1 MPIAADAR
9 FWILRALG
17 LWRRG
22 WASLRNRG
30 WAASWQR
37 VRLQLRLRRRSTHT
51 LYAPPGEPF
60 APFEVPGS
68 DQPRASIVIP
78 VHGAFAHTL
87 ACLRAIAAHP
97 PGPAFEVI
105 VVDDASPDYTLAKL
119 AQVTGIRVQARATNG
134 GFIAACND
142 GAALARGEFLVFLN
156 NDTVPQPGWL
166 DALLDTF
173 TDHADVG
180 LVGARLLYP
189 DGRLQ
194 EAGGVVFAD
203 GSGWNYGRFED
214 ADDCRFTYVRDV
226 DYLSGAAIALPR
238 ALFERLGAFDKRFA
252 PAYYED
258 TDLAFAVRGA
268 GLRVIYQPAAVVVHD
283 EGTSAGTDTG
293 SGMKAAQARNQ
304 AVFVDKW
311 HDALAVQLA
320 PGSLPTPSL
329 LHRRQPQVLII
340 DALTPQPDRD
350 SGSVRLV
357 NLMHL
362 LRQEGAHVVFMPAN
376 RSADGAYTKA
386 LQQLGVECWH
396 APCAQRAPAWL
407 REHGPRFDAAMVC
420 RHYVAS
426 EFFPLLRQY
435 APQATLLFDTV
446 DLHYLRERRAAE
458 LDGNALAMRAA
469 QRTRKLELAL
479 VDAADTTLVVSE
491 AERGVLAQD
500 APNARVQVLS
510 NLHQPGADGP
520 GWAQRRDLLFVGGFR
535 HPPNVD
541 AVQWFVGEVWPR
553 IHRARPDL
561 QFHSIGGDV
570 PAVIQSLASVPGVRI
585 HGHVPD
591 LQPWLDGCRISVAPL
606 RYGAGVKGKVNQAMA
621 HGVPVV
627 ATTPAVEGMH
637 LRNRIDVLV
646 ADDAQAFA
654 DAVLQLDADEALW
667 SDIAAHGR
675 DNVARHFSLDAA
687 REVLRAVFLSGP
699 LGR

>member
-1 MPIAADAR
+1 MPIAPDAR
-9 FWILRALG
+9 FWFLRALG

-37 VRLQLRLRRRSTHT
+37 VRLQLRRRGGPSPV
-51 LYAPPGEPF
+51 LYSPATEPVAPT
-60 APFEVPGS
+60 ALPGS
-68 DQPRASIVIP
+68 EQPLASIVIP

-87 ACLRAIAAHP
+87 ACLHAIAAQP
-97 PGPAFEVI
+97 PRDAFEVI
-105 VVDDASPDYTLAKL
+105 VVDDASPDDTLAKL
-119 AQVTGIRVQARATNG
+119 AQLNGIRVHARPTNG

-173 TDHADVG
+173 QDHANIG
-180 LVGARLLYP
+180 LVGAKLVYP

-214 ADDCRFTYVRDV
+214 PDDCRFTYLRDA
-226 DYLSGAAIALPR
+226 DYVSGAAIALPR
-238 ALFERLGAFDKRFA
+238 ALFERLGGFDARFA

-268 GLRVIYQPAAVVVHD
+268 GLRVVYQPAAVVVHD
-283 EGTSAGTDTG
+283 EGTSAGTDIN
-293 SGMKAAQARNQ
+293 SGMKAAQVRNQ

-311 HDALAVQLA
+311 RNVLPAQLA
-320 PGSLPTPSL
+320 PGTLPTTAR
-329 LHRRQPQVLII
+329 LHREQPQVLIV

-357 NLMHL
+357 NLMRL
-362 LRQEGAHVVFMPAN
+362 LRREGAHVVFLPAN
-376 RSADGAYTKA
+376 RSADGAYTQA

-396 APCAQRAPAWL
+396 APAAKRAPAWL

-435 APQATLLFDTV
+435 APQARLLFDTV

-458 LDGNALAMRAA
+458 LDGNAIAMRAA
-469 QRTRKLELAL
+469 QRTRRLELAL
-479 VDAADTTLVVSE
+479 VEAADTTLVVSE
-491 AERGVLAQD
+491 AERAVLAHD
-500 APNARVQVLS
+500 APHARVQVLS
-510 NLHQPGADGP
+510 NLHQPTAPGP
-520 GWAQRRDLLFVGGFR
+520 GWAHRRDLLFVGGFR

-561 QFHSIGGDV
+561 QFHCIGADV
-570 PAVIQSLASVPGVRI
+570 PAVIQSLAKAPGVRI

-637 LRNRIDVLV
+637 LLDGHDVLV

-667 SDIAAHGR
+667 NGIAANGR
-675 DNVARHFSLDAA
+675 DNMAQYFSLDAA
-687 REVLRAVFLSGP
+687 REVVRAVFLSGP
-699 LGR
+699 LRP